1 MIIKINILAATSEQ
15 FLVILNN
22 SLGMPV
28 WHNKVLVGE
37 IWVKNDFYLPYT
49 AIRANWKNI
58 CCGFLMTRYPKITCV
73 KFETKQKNKTLVWVG
88 LEQPPFYQLTSP

>member
-28 WHNKVLVGE
+28 CQNKVLVVE
-37 IWVKNDFYLPYT
+37 IWVKT
-49 AIRANWKNI
+49 R
-58 CCGFLMTRYPKITCV
+58 FL
-73 KFETKQKNKTLVWVG
+73 
-88 LEQPPFYQLTSP
+88 PPFNGYKAKLQKYLLWFSNASIP

>member
-37 IWVKNDFYLPYT
+37 ILVKKRFLPPLHGYKGKLKKYLLWFSNDS
-49 AIRANWKNI
+49 I
-58 CCGFLMTRYPKITCV
+58 
-73 KFETKQKNKTLVWVG
+73 
-88 LEQPPFYQLTSP
+88 S